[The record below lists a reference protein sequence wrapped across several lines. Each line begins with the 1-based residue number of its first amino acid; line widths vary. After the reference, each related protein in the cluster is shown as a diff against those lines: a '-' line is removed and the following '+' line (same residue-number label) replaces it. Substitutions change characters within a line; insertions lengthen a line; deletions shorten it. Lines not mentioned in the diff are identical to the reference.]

1 MCWMC
6 DNPTAT
12 FDDYLDE
19 VVRPVVER
27 LGFAVQA
34 TESHGAPLAY
44 TVGLTARGAAELVV
58 TGKPPD
64 DAYDLL
70 TAVLVGEETPMPGRR
85 CDLLNGPA
93 LWAHEVLR
101 PGSLVVAAAMYPR
114 LKAVQLVWADTLG
127 RWPGEVH
134 RSDQR
139 LLCDVELA
147 RAA

>member
-6 DNPTAT
+6 DNPSAT

-19 VVRPVVER
+19 VVRPIVDR

-34 TESHGAPLAY
+34 TESHGAPVAY
-44 TVGLTARGAAELVV
+44 TVGLAGEGRPELAV

-70 TAVLVGEETPMPGRR
+70 TAVLAGEEEPAAGRR
-85 CDLLNGPA
+85 CDLLHGPA
-93 LWAHEVLR
+93 VWAFTVTR
-101 PGSLVVAAAMYPR
+101 PQSLVVAAALHPR
-114 LKAVQLVWADTLG
+114 LTAVQLVWADPLG
-127 RWPGEVH
+127 RWPWEVH

-139 LLCDVELA
+139 LLCDVQQA